1 MLDRMLP
8 RWLRPTGHG
17 PEPEPPQ
24 ASRFRMPEERMLA
37 RRLELLGLHPVKGV
51 RVTDNRSVMVSLS
64 PKGVL
69 RIHRG
74 YAMAPDRILKA
85 VVRFVAPRT
94 PRALRRAAEHEILS
108 FKPEDHA
115 AGPPRARRS
124 SDRPRAGRRRE
135 DGSAWDACSWSTTRA
150 TSAAPCPR
158 LPFRISGRMR
168 TRLGQLCIRHETGE
182 PYEITMSRR
191 HIDQHGWDEAAHT
204 LLHEMVHLWQHQHGH
219 AVDHGRLF
227 RRKAAEVGVVGSARR
242 TVRAPR
248 GRGRAARID

>member
-1 MLDRMLP
+1 MLDKLLP
-8 RWLRPTGHG
+8 RWLRPAGHG

-37 RRLELLGLHPVKGV
+37 RRLELLGLQPVEAV
-51 RVTDNRSVMVSLS
+51 QVTDNRSVMVSLS

-94 PRALRRAAEHEILS
+94 TRALRRAAEREILS
-108 FKPEDHA
+108 FRPEDHA
-115 AGPPRARRS
+115 AGPPRGRRS
-124 SDRPRAGRRRE
+124 ADRPCAGDDDKTRRL
-135 DGSAWDACSWSTTRA
+135 TRLFEEYNRRHFGGA
-150 TSAAPCPR
+150 LPA

-191 HIDQHGWDEAAHT
+191 HIDRHGWDEASHT

-219 AVDHGRLF
+219 AVDHGPLF

>member
-1 MLDRMLP
+1 LRAEALP
-8 RWLRPTGHG
+8 RWSRPLERG
-17 PEPEPPQ
+17 PEAGAPGP
-24 ASRFRMPEERMLA
+24 SRFRLPEDTMLA
-37 RRLELLGLHPVKGV
+37 RRLELLGLHPVRGV

-74 YAMAPDRILKA
+74 YALAPDRILKA

-108 FKPEDHA
+108 FRPEDHA
-115 AGPPRARRS
+115 AGPL
-124 SDRPRAGRRRE
+124 RRRR
-135 DGSAWDACSWSTTRA
+135 RA
-150 TSAAPCPR
+150 DRLERLALLFEEYNARHFGGALPV

-182 PYEITMSRR
+182 PYEITMSRGHMDR
-191 HIDQHGWDEAAHT
+191 HGWAEASHT
-204 LLHEMVHLWQHQHGH
+204 LLHEMVHVWQHQSGH
-219 AVDHGRLF
+219 AVDHGAGF

-242 TVRAPR
+242 TVRTR
-248 GRGRAARID
+248 YGRGRAARID